1 MKVIHSPA
9 SVPLGFWLLWEWTPF
24 ILFLLE
30 IPERKLAML
39 FQCLAKLLTWNCFWR
54 CAIGIWLQVDRSHL
68 PIFWFRAKLNA
79 TRDMIQSLQRLR
91 ESLPLSCKCAIGI
104 LFFWE
109 WTPFILFLLEIPERK
124 LAMLF
129 QCLAK
134 LLTWRCAIEIWLQV
148 DRSHLPIFWLL
159 A

>member
-1 MKVIHSPA
+1 MQLGSWFKVCNDFVKVFHSPA

-104 LFFWE
+104 LA
-109 WTPFILFLLEIPERK
+109 FLRMDTLYFVSFGDTRTQ
-124 LAMLF
+124 AGDGVSMLG
-129 QCLAK
+129 
-134 LLTWRCAIEIWLQV
+134 
-148 DRSHLPIFWLL
+148 
-159 A
+159 